1 MQGSAHPRYIQPKCQ
16 LLHKGEEE
24 ETRIGDEGSALTWR
38 RSTCWPAAPLS
49 CGTAWDRSLRG
60 GGVDTGRGKEQE
72 GGIFSCTIGWARIQS
87 QPMNQPFLAVMIISI
102 THFCR
107 LSCHNRKKRG
117 NRVFVSSI
125 IFPVSHPCCQDI
137 CQTTRVPN
145 TEIFCTT
152 FC

>member
-24 ETRIGDEGSALTWR
+24 ETRIGDEGSALSWR

-72 GGIFSCTIGWARIQS
+72 GGIFFLYNWLGPHSVSAHESAIFGRYD
-87 QPMNQPFLAVMIISI
+87 NQYYTFLPII
-102 THFCR
+102 
-107 LSCHNRKKRG
+107 LS
-117 NRVFVSSI
+117 
-125 IFPVSHPCCQDI
+125 
-137 CQTTRVPN
+137 
-145 TEIFCTT
+145 
-152 FC
+152 